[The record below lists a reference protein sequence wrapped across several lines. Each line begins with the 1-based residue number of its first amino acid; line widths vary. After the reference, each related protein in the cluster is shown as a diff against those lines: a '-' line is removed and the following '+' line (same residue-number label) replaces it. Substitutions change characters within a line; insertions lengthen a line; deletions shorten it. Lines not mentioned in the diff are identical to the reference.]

1 MKCVFISRSAVIFFQ
16 EINKSGSAV
25 CVSSIPLVRR
35 GLSSH
40 IYHIS
45 FFVETSISK
54 LLQVL
59 FMTILNSNQQDIGYL
74 TIERFGI

>member
-1 MKCVFISRSAVIFFQ
+1 MKCAVIFFQ

-45 FFVETSISK
+45 FFVE
-54 LLQVL
+54 QVL
-59 FMTILNSNQQDIGYL
+59 VIASGLIYDHLKLQSTGYWVFDYRK
-74 TIERFGI
+74 IWYIVPN